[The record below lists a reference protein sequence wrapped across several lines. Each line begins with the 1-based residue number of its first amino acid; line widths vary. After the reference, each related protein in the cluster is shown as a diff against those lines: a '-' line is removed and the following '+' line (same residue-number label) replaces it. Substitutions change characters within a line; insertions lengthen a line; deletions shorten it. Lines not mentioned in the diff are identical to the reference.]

1 MGLGSDVVNQA
12 TVRFICLIQ
21 NINVNLTHCIHKE
34 SHLHV
39 AGCKVSVQMLACHM
53 QLHQSPD
60 SDLGCS
66 AALYSPI
73 K

>member
-1 MGLGSDVVNQA
+1 MGLGSDVVNQP

-39 AGCKVSVQMLACHM
+39 AGCKVSVKMLACH
-53 QLHQSPD
+53 
-60 SDLGCS
+60 
-66 AALYSPI
+66 I
-73 K
+73 